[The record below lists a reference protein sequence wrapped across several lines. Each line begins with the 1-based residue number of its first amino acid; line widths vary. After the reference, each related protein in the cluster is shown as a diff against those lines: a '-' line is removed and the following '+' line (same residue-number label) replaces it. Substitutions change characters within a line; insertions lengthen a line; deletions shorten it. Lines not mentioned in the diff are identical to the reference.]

1 MDHRIAMTLTPEEM
15 NAIAV
20 ATLAEAVENIGGQA
34 ATARLLGVSQP
45 TVHRW
50 LKAEKPVP
58 AEYVRTL
65 VPAGRVTARDLRPDL
80 DLREPENGDDAAI
93 DLEPVR

>member
-1 MDHRIAMTLTPEEM
+1 MTLTPEEM

-34 ATARLLGVSQP
+34 KTARLLGVSQP

-58 AEYVRTL
+58 AEYVRAL
-65 VPAGRVTARDLRPDL
+65 VLEGKVTARDLRPDL
-80 DLREPENGDDAAI
+80 DLREPTGDPVEAA
-93 DLEPVR
+93 DVAPTR

>member
-1 MDHRIAMTLTPEEM
+1 MPHTPEEM

-34 ATARLLGVSQP
+34 KTARKLGVSQP

-50 LKAEKPVP
+50 LRDEKLVP
-58 AEYVRTL
+58 AEHVRTL
-65 VPAGRVTARDLRPDL
+65 AREGRVSARDLRPDL
-80 DLREPENGDDAAI
+80 DLREPGDDTPA

>member
-1 MDHRIAMTLTPEEM
+1 MDARVAMTLTSEEM
-15 NAIAV
+15 NALAV

-50 LKAEKPVP
+50 LKAEKPVL
-58 AEYVRTL
+58 AEHVRAL
-65 VPAGRVTARDLRPDL
+65 ALKGRVSARDLRPDL
-80 DLREPENGDDAAI
+80 DLREPGDDDASSVH
-93 DLEPVR
+93 LEPAQ